1 MPNLYTQ
8 MEKKTQRVKSVAFHH
23 TKPILLTAHH
33 TGTIKAYDYQ
43 TSSLIHE
50 FNDHEGP
57 VRTIIFHPFIN
68 IFVSGGD
75 DCIIRIWSYNERK
88 IITKLKG
95 HTDYIR
101 CLDFHPN
108 LPWILSS
115 SDDQTI
121 KIWNFQSYKLLA
133 TLTGH
138 SHYVMSAKFL
148 TQDYIIS
155 ASLDQ
160 SLRLWDCKSLKT
172 PKNKKSIDILK
183 VPEVIV
189 RQILDGHEKG
199 INWISVNPNTT
210 MFATSSDDRQ
220 IKIWE
225 LVGEIV
231 KERDVFHHH
240 QGNVSSVLFVNN
252 LLISN
257 GEDGILCIYDLKNKK
272 SKKIVIEDRFW
283 CITTNRDS
291 TLFCVGYD
299 TGFKVFS
306 VDRQTPLFSTLYTPT
321 FSGIF
326 YFSGNSLKF
335 NNLKTERNIF
345 TTKKEVTS
353 IHSLGSRDNND
364 IDTFNNNITNTD
376 NDIAST
382 DNISNNISDN
392 ISDNTTDNITDTIS
406 DIRLIIQYNNTFD
419 VLKNNKLIFS
429 GNGKAFLSKHGILT
443 HYNTKVSLISN
454 EGSIIKDSIL
464 FTEEEIIFKDENI
477 FIILK
482 NKSVSFMILSDSN
495 GDSQNI
501 SNNILDISD
510 SKSNTKYNK
519 YSKYNTH
526 NRHTDVCFIEKNI
539 SLNFKPIYC
548 ICKQDR
554 VAVLGNKEV
563 SILKLKEENLSTS
576 ISPVTISISIISTTV
591 EPVGINY
598 GFFYK
603 EGFIYSTKRHLKYLL
618 NSSDTGILK
627 SLDKQIYVF
636 YMCNDFVFYLTS
648 RSSSS
653 NGYIS
658 SGYSSSKSNTNNNT
672 NNNEFIIENTKI
684 DFTEFEFKLSVN
696 KNEDKKI
703 LEIIRNGKLLG
714 LSFLSF
720 LIKNNKGVL
729 VLDSV
734 SNLEQK
740 IEILLSVGRLEECLD
755 IIREMGG
762 KDKQE
767 GVNNLYN
774 KQQGDNNSTNKQQ
787 GDNNSTN
794 KQQGINNSTDNY
806 HPLSNSTNK
815 QHPINHTPTNYHPLN
830 NSTTYIT
837 LLRRVLKEAFK
848 RCNFTVC
855 EKCLLLL
862 NDTHGLFMLY
872 ICNKKINLINKIKN
886 KNLEILV
893 FLGNKREIERY
904 IGSENSEGEDI

>member
-1 MPNLYTQ
+1 
-8 MEKKTQRVKSVAFHH
+8 
-23 TKPILLTAHH
+23 
-33 TGTIKAYDYQ
+33 
-43 TSSLIHE
+43 
-50 FNDHEGP
+50 
-57 VRTIIFHPFIN
+57 
-68 IFVSGGD
+68 
-75 DCIIRIWSYNERK
+75 
-88 IITKLKG
+88 
-95 HTDYIR
+95 
-101 CLDFHPN
+101 
-108 LPWILSS
+108 
-115 SDDQTI
+115 
-121 KIWNFQSYKLLA
+121 
-133 TLTGH
+133 
-138 SHYVMSAKFL
+138 
-148 TQDYIIS
+148 
-155 ASLDQ
+155 
-160 SLRLWDCKSLKT
+160 
-172 PKNKKSIDILK
+172 
-183 VPEVIV
+183 
-189 RQILDGHEKG
+189 
-199 INWISVNPNTT
+199 
-210 MFATSSDDRQ
+210 
-220 IKIWE
+220 
-225 LVGEIV
+225 
-231 KERDVFHHH
+231 
-240 QGNVSSVLFVNN
+240 
-252 LLISN
+252 
-257 GEDGILCIYDLKNKK
+257 
-272 SKKIVIEDRFW
+272 
-283 CITTNRDS
+283 
-291 TLFCVGYD
+291 
-299 TGFKVFS
+299 
-306 VDRQTPLFSTLYTPT
+306 
-321 FSGIF
+321 
-326 YFSGNSLKF
+326 
-335 NNLKTERNIF
+335 RNIF
-345 TTKKEVTS
+345 TTTKEVTS

-392 ISDNTTDNITDTIS
+392 ITDNTTDNTTDTIS

-519 YSKYNTH
+519 SSKYNTH

-576 ISPVTISISIISTTV
+576 ISPVSISISIISTTV

-774 KQQGDNNSTNKQQ
+774 KQQGINNSTDKQQ

-794 KQQGINNSTDNY
+794 KQGGVNNSTNKQQGDNNSTDNY

-904 IGSENSEGEDI
+904 IGSENSEGEDIGESSNIGEENLEDNSIGDANIVDKIIEDNSIDKTEDTNVGDNSIEDTNTYNSIVDTSIEDNSIDKTEDTNIVDNSIDNTKDTGNVNINSDC